1 MLEDSLT
8 LYKLIVLHML
18 SRVKF
23 PLTTAQISNFML
35 EQDYT
40 DYLTLQQI
48 FSELS
53 DAGMIRRSTVH
64 NRTLLHLTEEGRST
78 LQYFSSR
85 ISDGTKADI
94 DLFLRENEL
103 TLRNEVSVQ
112 ADYYKATSGEYE
124 ARLLAKEKEINL
136 IELTLSVPTKEIAA
150 AVCDHWQ
157 SRNQEIYKYI
167 VQQLF

>member
-8 LYKLIVLHML
+8 LYKLMVLHML
-18 SRVKF
+18 SRVQF
-23 PLTTAQISNFML
+23 PLTTAQISSFML
-35 EQDYT
+35 DQEYT

-48 FSELS
+48 FSEL
-53 DAGMIRRSTVH
+53 DEAGMIRRSTVH

-78 LQYFSSR
+78 LQYFGSR
-85 ISDGTKADI
+85 ISDATKEDI
-94 DLFLRENEL
+94 DLFLRENEM

-124 ARLLAKEKEINL
+124 ARLLAKDRGINL